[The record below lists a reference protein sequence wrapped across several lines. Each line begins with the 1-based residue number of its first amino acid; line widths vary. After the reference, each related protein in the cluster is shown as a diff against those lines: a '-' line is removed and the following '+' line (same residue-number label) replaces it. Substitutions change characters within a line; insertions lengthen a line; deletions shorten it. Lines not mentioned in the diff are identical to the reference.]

1 MNNGICFGELLIKR
15 DLFELHR
22 QIFLTNTNRR
32 TLEILAIDLR
42 ISRIR
47 I

>member
-1 MNNGICFGELLIKR
+1 MNNGICFGELLTKR
-15 DLFELHR
+15 DLLEMHR
-22 QIFLTNTNRR
+22 DMFRGNKIRR
-32 TLEILAIDLR
+32 TNEILAIDLR

>member
-15 DLFELHR
+15 DLLEMHR
-22 QIFLTNTNRR
+22 DIFLENKTRR
-32 TLEILAIDLR
+32 TNEILAIDLR
-42 ISRIR
+42 ISRMR